1 VSAAVQRLRAE
12 VAADR
17 KAFEDRVTELAAL
30 DVGTATASSLAQTAV
45 ALHHAFGAVEAALSR
60 VARLLEGSVPEGPDS
75 HRALL
80 EAMALEI
87 PEVRPV
93 VLSQASLSLLR
104 RLLGFRHFFRHAY
117 AVSFDEAQLEALR
130 RDAVALRGP
139 LAEDFER
146 LDAFLQAVARESP

>member
-1 VSAAVQRLRAE
+1 VSAVVQRLRAE

-17 KAFEDRVTELAAL
+17 KAFEERVAELAAL
-30 DVGTATASSLAQTAV
+30 DLGIATASSLAQAAV

-80 EAMALEI
+80 ETMALEI

-117 AVSFDEAQLEALR
+117 AVSFDAAQLEALR
-130 RDAVALRGP
+130 RDALSLQVP
-139 LAEDFER
+139 LAQDFQR
-146 LDAFLQAVARESP
+146 LDAFLEAVARASP

>member
-17 KAFEDRVTELAAL
+17 RALEERLNELATL
-30 DVGTATASSLAQTAV
+30 DVTAGAPAVMAQTAV
-45 ALHHAFGAVEAALSR
+45 ALHHAFGAVEAALAR
-60 VARLLEGSVPEGPDS
+60 VARFLEGSAPEGPDS

-87 PEVRPV
+87 PEVRPA
-93 VLSQASLSLLR
+93 VLSPSSLVLLR

-117 AVSFDEAQLEALR
+117 AVSFDAKQLEALR
-130 RDAVALRGP
+130 QDALSLRGP
-139 LAEDFER
+139 LLQDFER
-146 LDAFLQAVARESP
+146 LDELLQAIARATP